1 MIFHS
6 TLILWAYSLLLNIT
20 SKFDQKRIIT
30 PLEINLDTPIVLLNE
45 DWSSATD
52 RFIDSNDIIPCLRA
66 KDPNKNILGSKEI
79 SRELILLSIPE
90 DIIDFSIEINNRVAF
105 CGLLS
110 SDISKV
116 LKSLR
121 DCSKE
126 IISI

>member
-1 MIFHS
+1 M
-6 TLILWAYSLLLNIT
+6 LNIT
-20 SKFDQKRIIT
+20 SKFDQKRIIV
-30 PLEINLDTPIVLLNE
+30 PSEINLDTPIVLLNE

-52 RFIDSNDIIPCLRA
+52 RFIEANDITPCLRA
-66 KDPNKNILGSKEI
+66 KNPNESNFTNNEI
-79 SRELILLSIPE
+79 SRELILLSVPE
-90 DIIDFSIEINNRVAF
+90 DIIDFSIKINSRVSC